1 MNTTVNGPEPE
12 LLPSRVEHDVH
23 EQRGHGRQRVRVQA
37 GHAEHVA
44 GTRQGVNDGT
54 GHLKSKQTAQF
65 TNRKHK
71 QGAAVM
77 LVRSPGVWKV
87 NRDSI
92 KLHFF
97 VFWGVFFWCLPSFG
111 FTKPLVTPRLWA
123 ATASPLTTRSKV
135 NSDDSVCM
143 TMGKSRS
150 RTWGN
155 HKKTKECVRDT
166 SCNPAAINYIDFH
179 FWLASSTLLLELCF
193 QWVRWEK
200 REVGG
205 KQDLLWEYFLSLF
218 LQNYLAAT

>member
-71 QGAAVM
+71 QEAAVM

-97 VFWGVFFWCLPSFG
+97 VFWGVFLLP
-111 FTKPLVTPRLWA
+111 T
-123 ATASPLTTRSKV
+123 
-135 NSDDSVCM
+135 
-143 TMGKSRS
+143 
-150 RTWGN
+150 
-155 HKKTKECVRDT
+155 E
-166 SCNPAAINYIDFH
+166 
-179 FWLASSTLLLELCF
+179 FWLYKTVGDS
-193 QWVRWEK
+193 QI
-200 REVGG
+200 VGG
-205 KQDLLWEYFLSLF
+205 DGLSVDNPQQSELGRQRVHDHGQVSLPNLRKPQKDEGMCERHFL
-218 LQNYLAAT
+218 